1 MQQLKKD
8 YPMLLVILCL
18 VVIYEPRITLNR
30 GLVITDDVFAS
41 DLMNDRYPVRVEL
54 ERALKLNQLP
64 LWTPL
69 IYTGFPLQANPESG
83 ITYPVNI
90 ILFKIFSPAR
100 ALNLSIL
107 LKFLLAALFMF
118 YYLRALG
125 IDRPSSLFASIAFSW
140 CGFFVGHL
148 KHLNMHDAGIWVP
161 LILLLIEK
169 YHADRKAYWLCLV
182 SAVLGLQIL
191 GGHPQISYYT
201 VLFIAVYFLW
211 RELPGKTGWKQKLV
225 TAGHLIAV
233 VAVGVGA
240 GMVQL
245 LPGLELVGL
254 SERGG
259 GVSYQFANQYPY
271 YLPDLLT
278 FVYPYINGDPG
289 RASYS
294 VPGIFWEDYGYV
306 GLLPLFFAFWAII
319 ATIRHDRRTRF
330 FAAALGLSGILML
343 GDQAFL
349 FKILFYTIPGMNFFR
364 FSTRFILFVDLA
376 LAVLAAIGL
385 AHCLKKRARWAYALV
400 IILTIA
406 DLHIM
411 QRRQNPVVDRG
422 KWEEIPATARIL
434 QQDTSLF
441 RVFSIGS
448 IESHKTA
455 YARARGW
462 EGDLTPYI
470 YQREVLQPSSNMLY
484 GISSADGYINLVP
497 SHLIRMWGSEKQR
510 GVIQQTARLASDGQ
524 SLLVTDAFFNLLQAF
539 NVKYLVS
546 IWPINHHEL
555 KLLGVNFGVFLYQ
568 YEKSRPRVF
577 LVPEAIHL
585 EDGAAEAMLA
595 QGRIDLSRFV
605 VISEPVPGHGAIDR
619 AAADVGTVNVTSYG
633 PDRIELE
640 IMASRDAWLVLSD
653 SYYPG
658 WDVLVDGDEARI
670 FRANLCV
677 RALPVAEGT
686 HSVVFR
692 YEPRTFKTGFV
703 ITLCSFLIIALGACL
718 AGRKRRTRAN
728 GH

>member
-1 MQQLKKD
+1 MQHLKKD

-18 VVIYEPRITLNR
+18 VLLYEPKITLNR
-30 GLVITDDVFAS
+30 GLHITDDIFAS

-54 ERALKLNQLP
+54 QRALWLNQLP

-107 LKFLLAALFMF
+107 IKFLLAALFMF

-125 IDRPSSLFASIAFSW
+125 MDRPSSLCAAIAFSW
-140 CGFFVGHL
+140 CGFFVAHL

-161 LILLLIEK
+161 LMLLLIEK
-169 YHADRKAYWLCLV
+169 YHTSRRGYWLCLV
-182 SAVLGLQIL
+182 SAVVGLQIL

-211 RELPGKTGWKQKLV
+211 RELPGKAGWRHRMKTVGYLV
-225 TAGHLIAV
+225 AV
-233 VAVGVGA
+233 VAGGVGA

-245 LPGLELVGL
+245 LPGLELAGL

-271 YLPDLLT
+271 YVPDLLT
-278 FVYPYINGDPG
+278 FVYPYVNGDPG
-289 RASYS
+289 RASYAA
-294 VPGIFWEDYGYV
+294 PGIFWEDYGYV
-306 GLLPLFFAFWAII
+306 GLLPLFFAFCGII
-319 ATIRHDRRTRF
+319 LTIRHDRRTRF
-330 FAAALGLSGILML
+330 FAAVLGSSLILML
-343 GDQAFL
+343 GDRVL
-349 FKILFYTIPGMNFFR
+349 LYKVLFYVMPGMNFFR

-411 QRRQNPVVDRG
+411 QRRQNPIVDRG

-448 IESHKTA
+448 TESHKTA
-455 YARARGW
+455 YGRARGW

-470 YQREVLQPSSNMLY
+470 DQREVLQPSSNMLY

-497 SHLIRMWGSEKQR
+497 GHLVRMWGNEKQR
-510 GVIQQTARLASDGQ
+510 GVIQQTAGLAPDGR
-524 SLLVTDAFFNLLQAF
+524 SLIVTEAFFNLLKAF
-539 NVKYLVS
+539 NVKYLIS
-546 IWPINHHEL
+546 IWPISHQEL
-555 KLLGVNFGVFLYQ
+555 TLLGFNLGVFLYR
-568 YEKSRPRVF
+568 YEKSGPRAF
-577 LVPEAIHL
+577 LVPDAVYL
-585 EDGAAEAMLA
+585 DDRAAATMLA
-595 QGRIDLSRFV
+595 QGGIDLSRFV
-605 VISEPVPGHGAIDR
+605 VISEPVPGHGGGER
-619 AAADVGTVNVTSYG
+619 TLTDVGKVNLKSYG
-633 PDRIELE
+633 PNRVEME
-640 IMASRDAWLVLSD
+640 VVAQRDGWLVLSD
-653 SYYPG
+653 TYYPG
-658 WDVLVDGDEARI
+658 WQGVVDGAPVRV
-670 FRANLCV
+670 FRANLCA
-677 RALPVAEGT
+677 RALPVTAGT
-686 HSVVFR
+686 HSVVFN
-692 YEPRTFKTGFV
+692 YEPRAFKTGLV
-703 ITLCSFLIIALGACL
+703 ITLGSLLVIALTACL